1 MKQNYK
7 VVYEQTITFVIKFSL
22 NHISYISQFK
32 LELKV
37 NYSLLIV
44 YFLVCLDAQSLS
56 PNKKRYNVAEHA
68 L

>member
-37 NYSLLIV
+37 NYSLLLV
-44 YFLVCLDAQSLS
+44 YFLVCLDAQ
-56 PNKKRYNVAEHA
+56 
-68 L
+68 